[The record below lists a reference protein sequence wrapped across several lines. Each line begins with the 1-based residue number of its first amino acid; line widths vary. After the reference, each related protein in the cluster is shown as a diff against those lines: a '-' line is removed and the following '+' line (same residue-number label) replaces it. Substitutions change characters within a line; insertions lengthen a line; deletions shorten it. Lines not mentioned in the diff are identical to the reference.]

1 MLDRYTLFSLLSIGL
16 AKILFKEKI
25 DRRRIVKQLQAI
37 DVNKQEQ
44 VESALEL
51 VSVLKHLFLKKKELK
66 YIDKDDTD
74 KILKNYL
81 LKRNI
86 DLEEIEEA
94 FKSFSVKI
102 GSKKIDVVLQ
112 ELKKIDNIT
121 YLKQDKLKQDL
132 KNINALTENVLKTID
147 ELKNDI
153 TRNVEKT
160 LVMNQGVIN
169 EIEKDKIREQA
180 VRDFLNKMK
189 KQNPTLKKGISIGKI
204 QRK

>member
-37 DVNKQEQ
+37 DVNKQ
-44 VESALEL
+44 
-51 VSVLKHLFLKKKELK
+51 
-66 YIDKDDTD
+66 
-74 KILKNYL
+74 
-81 LKRNI
+81 
-86 DLEEIEEA
+86 
-94 FKSFSVKI
+94 
-102 GSKKIDVVLQ
+102 
-112 ELKKIDNIT
+112 
-121 YLKQDKLKQDL
+121 LKQDL